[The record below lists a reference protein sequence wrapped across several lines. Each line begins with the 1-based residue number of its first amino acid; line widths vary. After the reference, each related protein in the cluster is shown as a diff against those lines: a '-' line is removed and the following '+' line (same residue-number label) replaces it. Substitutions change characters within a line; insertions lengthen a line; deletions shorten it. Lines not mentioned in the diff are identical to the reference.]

1 MNPLEAFIKGLK
13 YEKKPEDQPKP
24 APQPQPQQPQQPS
37 PPAGTNQPQES
48 DFERGVRAIRE
59 NRDRIEKPNFAQGGT
74 IPGTPP
80 ANPGVDNKTINARSG
95 EFVVP
100 EPVVRYYGEKF
111 FNDLIES
118 VSGQSMPG
126 QQPEPQE
133 PNPFT
138 MMSMDEGD

>member
-1 MNPLEAFIKGLK
+1 MNPLEAFIKGIGAMGR
-13 YEKKPEDQPKP
+13 EKPKEEP
-24 APQPQPQQPQQPS
+24 PPKPQQPPQS
-37 PPAGTNQPQES
+37 PPSLTPKS
-48 DFERGVRAIRE
+48 DAERGIEAIRDNKKRLE
-59 NRDRIEKPNFAQGGT
+59 NPNFAQGGPV
-74 IPGTPP
+74 PGTPP
-80 ANPGVDNKTINARSG
+80 ADPTVDNRQINARSG